1 MPPPLTRPLHR
12 WQQRR
17 FIQQIQTSFRFG
29 FRNPTTGL
37 VTILTQRTLQQLQ
50 QLHHHQ
56 HPITSILLFSSTAAS
71 DAASHYLLSGDES
84 GLVAVCYSSSDSR
97 LDSHL
102 HDEFLWRLDTVLQVS
117 SFRVTALLPLPPG
130 PPLLSSS
137 PPRVF
142 CSVLGPEYA
151 PH

>member
-1 MPPPLTRPLHR
+1 MPPPRSRPLHR
-12 WQQRR
+12 WQQCR
-17 FIQQIQTSFRFG
+17 FIQQIQTIFRFG
-29 FRNPTTGL
+29 FRKPTTGL
-37 VTILTQRTLQQLQ
+37 VTILAQRTLQQLQ

-56 HPITSILLFSSTAAS
+56 HPITSILLFSSTADAS
-71 DAASHYLLSGDES
+71 SHYLLSGDES
-84 GLVAVCYSSSDSR
+84 GLVAVCYSSSDSP

-102 HDEFLWRLDTVLQVS
+102 HDELLWRLDTVLQVS

-130 PPLLSSS
+130 PLLLPSA